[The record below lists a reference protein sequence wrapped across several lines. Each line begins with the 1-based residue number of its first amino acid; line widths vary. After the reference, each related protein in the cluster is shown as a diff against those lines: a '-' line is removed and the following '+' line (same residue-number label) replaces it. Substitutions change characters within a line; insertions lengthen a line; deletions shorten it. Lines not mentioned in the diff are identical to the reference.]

1 MSKKEQDSLH
11 SIVSPY
17 FHNFKLKFARLLSI
31 TILDAD
37 INANDLVSISPPTL
51 GSEQPKLLPYNDDY
65 LYVPALTDSEKRE
78 LKDLIARLTD
88 DVINGN
94 NKAEAKEVYNSQ

>member
-1 MSKKEQDSLH
+1 M
-11 SIVSPY
+11 
-17 FHNFKLKFARLLSI
+17 AI

-37 INANDLVSISPPTL
+37 VNANSNDLVSISPPTL
-51 GSEQPKLLPYNDDY
+51 GSEQQKLLPYNDDY

-78 LKDLIARLTD
+78 LKDLIARITD

-94 NKAEAKEVYNSQ
+94 NKAEAKEVYNSQLNCVNSLIIARKAIQ